1 MNSLTAI
8 AGVAAVLGAALV
20 GGVFFTFSSFVMRA
34 LARLPP
40 AEGLAAMKSINVTVL
55 NPSFLGVF
63 AGTAVLSLWMIVVAW
78 KSWGSHS
85 AVLFLAGAIFYLI
98 GTFLVTGIGNVP
110 LNDQLAAVAATDPA
124 AVEVWDFYL
133 ERWTMLNTVR
143 TAAAMISAL
152 AYTLGLLECGRV

>member
-1 MNSLTAI
+1 MQ
-8 AGVAAVLGAALV
+8 
-20 GGVFFTFSSFVMRA
+20 
-34 LARLPP
+34 
-40 AEGLAAMKSINVTVL
+40 SINVTVL

-133 ERWTMLNTVR
+133 ERWTMLNTIR